1 MVGFIR
7 RHWRLTLTIL
17 LALIAASAGA
27 FAVARPMVTRLGGST
42 PGLASPVSRPLKVY
56 VSGAVVRPGVY
67 ELSSADRVEDAVRAA
82 GGPTADADL
91 ERINLAVRLRDEMQV
106 HVPRR
111 LPAGQTR
118 LSINRATAA
127 ELEALP
133 GIGPVTA
140 ARIVDYRTKN
150 GPFTSIEQLRDL
162 RLVSA
167 ATFERIK
174 ELIEP

>member
-1 MVGFIR
+1 VLSFSR
-7 RHWRLTLTIL
+7 RHWRLTLTVL
-17 LALIAASAGA
+17 LALVAVGAGT
-27 FAVARPMVTRLGGST
+27 FAVARPTLSRLAGPL
-42 PGLASPVSRPLKVY
+42 PGLATPIPRPVKVY
-56 VSGAVVRPGVY
+56 VSGAVVRPRVY
-67 ELSSADRVEDAVRAA
+67 ELSSADRVEDAVRVA

-111 LPAGQTR
+111 LPAGQAR

-127 ELEALP
+127 ELEGLP

-140 ARIVDYRTKN
+140 ARIVDYRTRN
-150 GPFTSIEQLRDL
+150 GTFTSIEQLRDL

-167 ATFERIK
+167 ATFERIRD
-174 ELIEP
+174 LIEP

>member
-1 MVGFIR
+1 MGFIR
-7 RHWRLTLTIL
+7 RHWRPVLTLL
-17 LALIAASAGA
+17 LALVATGAGA
-27 FAVARPMVTRLGGST
+27 YALGRPTLTRLI
-42 PGLASPVSRPLKVY
+42 RPLPELATPVPRPVKVY
-56 VSGAVVRPGVY
+56 VSGAVARPGVY
-67 ELSSADRVEDAVRAA
+67 ELSGADRVEDAIRAA
-82 GGPTADADL
+82 GGPTPEADL

-111 LPAGQTR
+111 APAGQGR
-118 LSINRATAA
+118 VSINTATAA

-140 ARIVDYRTKN
+140 ARIVEHRTKN
-150 GPFTSIEQLRDL
+150 GPFSRIEELRDL

-174 ELIEP
+174 DLIEP